1 VRPCI
6 GEVVEDPDARSDS
19 SGGRLVSDHF
29 DVFADEQQW
38 LRQPPRRRR
47 PLLVGLPLVAALTL
61 VSLALGGRDDVPA
74 PAHRIPAG
82 PTAEQQALD
91 AGRRALVAW
100 GRFAVTNQ
108 LGTLRGWFWPNG
120 PQYRQLAREAKL
132 RRGTRALGPPAYRFT
147 LTRVR
152 VLAPSPRQRVLRGRV
167 RVTRPGEA
175 SQSYGWD
182 VWMRRGGTSGDRW
195 RLWSVS
201 PTHRP
206 RARSATDPVV
216 VAAGDI
222 AKAGGHQRSTSDRVR
237 ALDPDRVL
245 LLGDNQYWSGT
256 LAQYRTFFGSTWG
269 RFKARTR
276 PVPGNHEYQ
285 TPRAAGYFA
294 YFAKAARPKG
304 RSYYSFNLGGW
315 HLIGLNSSID
325 HGPGSAQER
334 WLRADL
340 VTTDKRCILAYWH
353 FPRFSSGAHQGSWGS
368 VGTFWNAL
376 YAARADVVLSAHEHS
391 YERFARQT
399 PWAKASR
406 QGIRQFVVGTGG
418 ADLLGFGARKANSQ
432 RRLAGVHGVL
442 ELVLHPASYQWRFV
456 SEDGAVLDRGGPVA
470 CH

>member
-1 VRPCI
+1 
-6 GEVVEDPDARSDS
+6 
-19 SGGRLVSDHF
+19 VSHLF
-29 DVFADEQQW
+29 DEFDDERRW
-38 LRQPPRRRR
+38 LRPPPRRRR
-47 PLLVGLPLVAALTL
+47 WLLRGLSLVAAL
-61 VSLALGGRDDVPA
+61 SLASLVVGGRSDVPA
-74 PAHRIPAG
+74 PPPRISAG
-82 PTAEQQALD
+82 PTAEQQALE

-100 GRFAVTNQ
+100 GRFAVTNH

-120 PQYRQLAREAKL
+120 PQYRRLAREAKL
-132 RRGTRALGPPAYRFT
+132 RRGTKALGPPAYQFT

-152 VLAPSPRQRVLRGRV
+152 VLAPSPRHRILRGRV
-167 RVTRPGEA
+167 RVTRPGERG
-175 SQSYGWD
+175 QSYGWD
-182 VWMRRGGTSGDRW
+182 VWMRRGGSSGDRW
-195 RLWSVS
+195 RLWSVNA
-201 PTHRP
+201 TRGP
-206 RARSATDPVV
+206 RARSAADPVV

-222 AKAGGHQRSTSDRVR
+222 AEVGGHQRLTSDRVLE
-237 ALDPDRVL
+237 LDPDRVL
-245 LLGDNQYWSGT
+245 VLGDNQYRSGT
-256 LAQYRTFFGSTWG
+256 LAQYRTFYGSTWG

-276 PVPGNHEYQ
+276 PVPGNHEYD

-294 YFAKAARPKG
+294 YFGRQARPKG
-304 RSYYSFNLGGW
+304 HSYYSFDLGGW
-315 HLIGLNSSID
+315 HLIALNSSID

-340 VTTDKRCILAYWH
+340 AATARRCILAYWH

-368 VGTFWNAL
+368 VGSFWNDL
-376 YAARADVVLSAHEHS
+376 YVARADVVLSGHEHS

-418 ADLLGFGARKANSQ
+418 ADLLGFAAAKPNSQ
-432 RRLAGVHGVL
+432 RRLAGDHGVL

>member
-1 VRPCI
+1 M
-6 GEVVEDPDARSDS
+6 
-19 SGGRLVSDHF
+19 SDHF
-29 DVFADEQQW
+29 DEFDDERRW
-38 LRQPPRRRR
+38 LRPPPRRRR
-47 PLLVGLPLVAALTL
+47 LLLVLPLVTALTL
-61 VSLALGGRDDVPA
+61 VSLAVGGRSDVPA
-74 PAHRIPAG
+74 PAPRIPAG
-82 PTAEQQALD
+82 PTAEQQALE
-91 AGRRALVAW
+91 AGRGALVAW

-120 PQYRQLAREAKL
+120 PQYQKLAREAKL
-132 RRGTRALGPPAYRFT
+132 RRGTKALGPPAYRFA

-152 VLAPSPRQRVLRGRV
+152 VLAPSPRHRVLRGRV
-167 RVTRPGEA
+167 RVTRPGQG

-182 VWMRRGGTSGDRW
+182 VWMRRGGASGDHW
-195 RLWSVS
+195 RLWTVNA
-201 PTHRP
+201 TRGP

-222 AKAGGHQRSTSDRVR
+222 AEVGGHQQLTSDRVR
-237 ALDPDRVL
+237 ELDPDRVL

-256 LAQYRTFFGSTWG
+256 LAQYRRLYGPTWG

-294 YFAKAARPKG
+294 YFGKAARPKG
-304 RSYYSFNLGGW
+304 RSYYSFDLRGW
-315 HLIGLNSSID
+315 HLIALNSSIN

-340 VTTDKRCILAYWH
+340 VATGKRCILAYWH
-353 FPRFSSGAHQGSWGS
+353 YPRFSSGAHQGNWGS
-368 VGTFWNAL
+368 LGTMWNDL
-376 YAARADVVLSAHEHS
+376 YDARADVVLSGHEHS

-399 PWAKASR
+399 PWAKTSR

-418 ADLLGFGARKANSQ
+418 ADLLGFGARKPNSQ
-432 RRLAGVHGVL
+432 RRISHTHGVL
-442 ELVLHPASYQWRFV
+442 ELVLHPASYRWRFV

>member
-1 VRPCI
+1 
-6 GEVVEDPDARSDS
+6 
-19 SGGRLVSDHF
+19 VSHLF
-29 DVFADEQQW
+29 DEFDDEQRW
-38 LRQPPRRRR
+38 LRPPPRRRR
-47 PLLVGLPLVAALTL
+47 RLLLVLPLVAALTL
-61 VSLALGGRDDVPA
+61 VSLAVGGRSDVPA
-74 PAHRIPAG
+74 PAPRIPAG
-82 PTAEQQALD
+82 PTAEQQALE

-108 LGTLRGWFWPNG
+108 LGTLRSWFWPNG
-120 PQYRQLAREAKL
+120 PQYRELAREAKL
-132 RRGTRALGPPAYRFT
+132 RRGTKVLGPPAYRFA

-152 VLAPSPRQRVLRGRV
+152 VLAPSPRHRILRGRV

-182 VWMRRGGTSGDRW
+182 VWMRRGGASDDRW
-195 RLWSVS
+195 RLWSVNA
-201 PTHRP
+201 TRGP

-222 AKAGGHQRSTSDRVR
+222 AEVGGHQRLTSDRVR
-237 ALDPDRVL
+237 ELDPDRVL

-256 LAQYRTFFGSTWG
+256 LAEYRSLYGPTWG
-269 RFKARTR
+269 RFKASTR
-276 PVPGNHEYQ
+276 PVPGNHEYE

-294 YFAKAARPKG
+294 YFGRQARPKG
-304 RSYYSFNLGGW
+304 HTYYSFDLGGW
-315 HLIGLNSSID
+315 HLIALNSSIN

-340 VTTDKRCILAYWH
+340 VANAKRCTLAYWH
-353 FPRFSSGAHQGSWGS
+353 FPRFSSGAHQGNWGS
-368 VGTFWNAL
+368 VGTFWNDL
-376 YAARADVVLSAHEHS
+376 YDARADVVLSGHEHN

-418 ADLLGFGARKANSQ
+418 ADLLGFADAKPNSQ

-456 SEDGAVLDRGGPVA
+456 SEVGAVLDKGGPVA